1 MPANQIGLSFH
12 RTGWTGSV
20 TITKTDGGATRAV
33 DSTGSTSRSVA
44 DFLNAIETAG
54 ESLVGGGFKWA
65 VSTSGIV
72 TISSAVAFSLSFT
85 GTTAARLGFSGSQ
98 TGGASYTA
106 TSAAGG
112 LFAPY
117 ASESVFYSND
127 VRAPAVP
134 GVATGAGAIWMR
146 TPASDP
152 IRPTVFVECQRSKV
166 LHFIEAHAVIGT
178 PSKVDSVDDH
188 HDLDAYHLGAVRV
201 NERSD
206 VDGWALIELE
216 VVG

>member
-20 TITKTDGGATRAV
+20 TITKTSGGATSAV

-44 DFLNAIETAG
+44 DFLIALERAG
-54 ESLVGGGFKWA
+54 LSLVGGGFNWA
-65 VSTSGIV
+65 VSTSGVI
-72 TISSAVAFSLSFT
+72 TISSSVAFSLSFT
-85 GTTAARLGFSGSQ
+85 GTTAARLGYSGSQ
-98 TGGASYTA
+98 TGGSSYTA

-117 ASESVFYSND
+117 ASEAVFYSND

-152 IRPTVFVECQRSKV
+152 IRPTVILECLRSKV
-166 LHFIEAHAVIGT
+166 LEFIDAHAVIGT
-178 PSKVDSVDDH
+178 PSKVDIIDDDH
-188 HDLDAYHLGAVRV
+188 GLDAYHLGAVRV
-201 NERSD
+201 SERSA
-206 VDGWALIELE
+206 VSGWSLIELE
-216 VVG
+216 VVA

>member
-20 TITKTDGGATRAV
+20 TITKTSGGATSAV

-54 ESLVGGGFKWA
+54 LSLVGGGFNWA
-65 VSTSGIV
+65 VSTSGVI
-72 TISSAVAFSLSFT
+72 TISSSVAFSLSFT
-85 GTTAARLGFSGSQ
+85 GTTAARLGYSGSQ
-98 TGGASYTA
+98 TGGSSYTA

-117 ASESVFYSND
+117 ASEAVFYSND

-152 IRPTVFVECQRSKV
+152 IRPTVILECLRSKV
-166 LHFIEAHAVIGT
+166 LEFIDAHAVIGT
-178 PSKVDSVDDH
+178 PSKVDIIDDDH
-188 HDLDAYHLGAVRV
+188 GLDAYHLGAVRV
-201 NERSD
+201 SERAAVS
-206 VDGWALIELE
+206 GWSLIELE
-216 VVG
+216 VVA

>member
-20 TITKTDGGATRAV
+20 TITKTSGGATSAV

-44 DFLNAIETAG
+44 DFLNA
-54 ESLVGGGFKWA
+54 FNWA
-65 VSTSGIV
+65 VSTSGVI
-72 TISSAVAFSLSFT
+72 TISSSVAFSLSFT
-85 GTTAARLGFSGSQ
+85 GTTAARLGYSGSQ
-98 TGGASYTA
+98 TGGSSYTA

-117 ASESVFYSND
+117 ASEAVFYSND

-152 IRPTVFVECQRSKV
+152 IRPTVILECLRSKV
-166 LHFIEAHAVIGT
+166 LEFIDAHAVIGT
-178 PSKVDSVDDH
+178 PSKVDIIDDDH
-188 HDLDAYHLGAVRV
+188 GLDAYHLGAVRV
-201 NERSD
+201 SERSA
-206 VDGWALIELE
+206 VSGWSLIELE
-216 VVG
+216 VVA

>member
-1 MPANQIGLSFH
+1 MPANQIGIGFH
-12 RTGWTGSV
+12 RTGWTGSC
-20 TITKTDGGATRAV
+20 TITKTSGGATSAV

-54 ESLVGGGFKWA
+54 LSLVGGGFNWA
-65 VSTSGIV
+65 VSTSGVV
-72 TISSAVAFSLSFT
+72 TISSSVAFSLSFT
-85 GTTAARLGFSGSQ
+85 GTTDTRLGYSGSQ
-98 TGGASYTA
+98 TGGSSYTA

-117 ASESVFYSND
+117 ANEAVFYSND
-127 VRAPAVP
+127 VRAPSVP

-152 IRPTVFVECQRSKV
+152 KRPTVILECLRSKV

-178 PSKVDSVDDH
+178 PSKVDIIDDQ

-201 NERSD
+201 SERSE
-206 VDGWALIELE
+206 VSGWAVIELE